1 MFQSSRTASGSWRWH
16 SPNACSPS
24 SASVISNSKPSRIRR
39 ATLRMTLESS
49 TTRQVFIA
57 ASFFPC
63 GQSAVPRC
71 CSHPR
76 LSRRERIAAHV
87 EHAIHV
93 EDDEKL
99 SFQPMY
105 AGRDAREA
113 RVEIDRVCFAGVV
126 RKLEHLA
133 DGVDEKPVGLTLD
146 LDADRHRRSVLLAL
160 RQPEPAAHV

>member
-24 SASVISNSKPSRIRR
+24 SASVIANSKPSRIRR

-57 ASFFPC
+57 ASLFPC
-63 GQSAVPRC
+63 GSPQSHDVV
-71 CSHPR
+71 SHPR

-93 EDDEKL
+93 EDDKKL
-99 SFQPMY
+99 SFQPMH
-105 AGRDAREA
+105 AGRDARET
-113 RVEIDRVCFAGVV
+113 RVEIDRVRFAGVV
-126 RKLEHLA
+126 VQLEHLA
-133 DGVDEKPVGLTLD
+133 DGVDKKPVGLALELD
-146 LDADRHRRSVLLAL
+146 SDRHRRLV
-160 RQPEPAAHV
+160 